1 MVFGVLILGLIVAAV
16 VAVLRSEHTTAA
28 KAAMLLLTFLVPI
41 LGAIFAL
48 ALAGGSRSTCTA
60 PTAVTS
66 SRPAGPCNSAA
77 AHPRQQQ
84 LVPARR
90 QLIAS
95 SGLACSYPLSSS
107 AAE

>member
-48 ALAGGSRSTCTA
+48 ALAARELEHLHS
-60 PTAVTS
+60 PDS
-66 SRPAGPCNSAA
+66 S
-77 AHPRQQQ
+77 HQ
-84 LVPARR
+84 
-90 QLIAS
+90 
-95 SGLACSYPLSSS
+95 
-107 AAE
+107 